1 MKRVS
6 VATYDTSK
14 TENFAGKRVGD
25 QMEDKKDKKKD
36 VETIIRG
43 IQQAFR
49 NSKEVGQEIGLRREE
64 YPSSA
69 GPGWTKL
76 FDNFTIK
83 IVGNTLFV
91 TYCTQLTVDQFHEM
105 NLVKEVEAYADEAVK
120 YLKSEYKDV
129 TGHALKLTDM
139 KEDPVIKTEHI
150 SYQRMTLYGTKKFKI
165 GSIETLKDED
175 DNVLKKY
182 RNTFKDYLKSMKLT
196 PKDDKD

>member
-1 MKRVS
+1 
-6 VATYDTSK
+6 
-14 TENFAGKRVGD
+14 
-25 QMEDKKDKKKD
+25 MEDKKDKKKD

-91 TYCTQLTVDQFHEM
+91 TYCTQLTIDQFHEM

-139 KEDPVIKTEHI
+139 KEDPVVKTEHI

-182 RNTFKDYLKSMKLT
+182 RNTFKDYLKNMKLT